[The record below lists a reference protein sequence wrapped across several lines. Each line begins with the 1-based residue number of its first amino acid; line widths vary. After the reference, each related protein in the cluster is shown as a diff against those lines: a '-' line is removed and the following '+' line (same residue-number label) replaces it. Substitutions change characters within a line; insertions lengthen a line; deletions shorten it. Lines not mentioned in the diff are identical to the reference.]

1 LDIKTYHHLEIYQ
14 QFLDQQKV
22 DNERKLKYI
31 EDEIATARQY
41 SLFDS
46 LAREQM
52 EDLVR
57 QQNRHIQN
65 DELIVKLQKIL
76 NELVNHFQSI
86 VILNPEQDNNYGL
99 IKQFKQKGL
108 QDIPSPTISCQRA
121 LSIVSFSHRRHHSIC
136 SI

>member
-1 LDIKTYHHLEIYQ
+1 
-14 QFLDQQKV
+14 

-57 QQNRHIQN
+57 QQNKHIQN

-76 NELVNHFQSI
+76 NELVHHFQSI
-86 VILNPEQDNNYGL
+86 VILNPEQDNNYDL
-99 IKQFKQKGL
+99 IKQFKQK
-108 QDIPSPTISCQRA
+108 
-121 LSIVSFSHRRHHSIC
+121 
-136 SI
+136 